1 MGQEA
6 ALDVAGAIRS
16 DIAGKIETGVLPTG
30 AQLPTERELAM
41 SYSTSRA
48 VIRRGLDALEKDGW
62 ITRNVGRG
70 TFVADRTVA
79 QTPSSALTD
88 VSPADLAIARLMLEP
103 SIAEYA
109 AVHATPS
116 DLRAIQECLRRTE
129 QAQDALEFDHWDGE
143 LHAAIAAAA
152 HNRFLT
158 FVVGAV
164 DEVRKSPGWTRVT
177 VSTAVPARREIHSKD
192 HRLIVEALVAR
203 DPVAA
208 REAMRRHIQRVI
220 QFMMGATS
228 SYDTD

>member
-1 MGQEA
+1 MIQEA
-6 ALDVAGAIRS
+6 TRDVADAIRS
-16 DIAGKIETGVLPTG
+16 DIAGKIETGVLEVG

-41 SYSTSRA
+41 SYDTSRA

-70 TFVADRTVA
+70 TFVADRTVSHA
-79 QTPSSALTD
+79 SNSVLSD

-116 DLRAIQECLRRTE
+116 DLRTIQDCLRRTE
-129 QAQDALEFDHWDGE
+129 QSADALEFDRWDGE

-152 HNRFLT
+152 HNRFLS
-158 FVVGAV
+158 FVISAV
-164 DEVRKSPGWTRVT
+164 DEVRRSPGWTRVT
-177 VSTAVPARREIHSKD
+177 VSTAIPARREIHSKD

-208 REAMRRHIQRVI
+208 KEAMRKHIQKVI
-220 QFMMGATS
+220 QFMLGATS
-228 SYDTD
+228 SVDAD